1 MPDCVFTRIETE
13 RLTLRR
19 LQARDLP
26 DLLYRGHPD
35 VLPWQGWRSF
45 GPGDAAA
52 LIAEMAWL
60 DPDWPGRW
68 FQIGI
73 ALEDSDR
80 LIGDIGLF
88 TPAEDP
94 ASARIGY
101 TLSPDWQGR
110 GLAREA
116 VAALIAYLLATR
128 GKRRIVAGTLPGN
141 APSQRL
147 LMALGFR
154 RAPSLDLD
162 GEWGFALEGDTQKWR
177 SGPFIPHAGLRRG
190 DDTSVVPHCPFVP

>member
-1 MPDCVFTRIETE
+1 MPDCAFTRIETD

-19 LQARDLP
+19 LQVRDLP

-45 GPGDAAA
+45 GPRDAA
-52 LIAEMAWL
+52 LLVGDMAWL

-73 ALEDSDR
+73 ACKGSGR
-80 LIGDIGLF
+80 LIGDIGF
-88 TPAEDP
+88 VTPAENP
-94 ASARIGY
+94 ADTRIGY

-116 VAALIAYLLATR
+116 VAALIAYVFDNYR
-128 GKRRIVAGTLPGN
+128 KRRIIAGTLPDN

-147 LMALGFR
+147 LLSLGFTR
-154 RAPSLDLD
+154 TPSLDLD
-162 GEWGFALEGDTQKWR
+162 GEWGYALQR
-177 SGPFIPHAGLRRG
+177 ALPLR
-190 DDTSVVPHCPFVP
+190 

>member
-1 MPDCVFTRIETE
+1 MPDCAFTRIETA
-13 RLTLRR
+13 RLALRR

-26 DLLYRGHPD
+26 DLVSYRAHPD
-35 VLPWQGWRSF
+35 VLPWQGWSRF
-45 GPGDAAA
+45 APADAAA

-73 ALEDSDR
+73 ALKGRDR

-94 ASARIGY
+94 ATARIGY
-101 TLSPDWQGR
+101 TLAPDWQGR

-116 VAALIAYLLATR
+116 VAGLIAYLFAKR
-128 GKRRIVAGTLPGN
+128 GKRRVLAGTLPDN

-147 LMALGFR
+147 LTALGFR
-154 RAPSLDLD
+154 RWPSLDLD
-162 GEWGFALEGDTQKWR
+162 GEWGYALERPAAAK
-177 SGPFIPHAGLRRG
+177 AG
-190 DDTSVVPHCPFVP
+190 

>member
-1 MPDCVFTRIETE
+1 MPDCAFTRIETE
-13 RLTLRR
+13 RLALRR
-19 LQARDLP
+19 FQARDLP
-26 DLLYRGHPD
+26 DLAAYRAHPD
-35 VLPWQGWRSF
+35 VLPWQGWSSF
-45 GPGDAAA
+45 GPADAAA

-73 ALEDSDR
+73 ALKDRGR

-88 TPAEDP
+88 APAADP
-94 ASARIGY
+94 AGARIGY
-101 TLSPDWQGR
+101 TLAPDWQGQ

-116 VAALIAYLLATR
+116 VAGLIAYLFAAR
-128 GKRRIVAGTLPGN
+128 AKRRVVAGTLPGN

-154 RAPSLDLD
+154 RLPSLDLD
-162 GEWGFALEGDTQKWR
+162 GEWGFVLERPAASK
-177 SGPFIPHAGLRRG
+177 AG
-190 DDTSVVPHCPFVP
+190 

>member
-1 MPDCVFTRIETE
+1 MPDCAFLQIDTE
-13 RLTLRR
+13 RLVLRR

-26 DLLYRGHPD
+26 DLLYRAHPD
-35 VLPWQGWRSF
+35 VLPWQGWQRF
-45 GPGDAAA
+45 GPADAAG

-60 DPDWPGRW
+60 DPDWPSRW

-73 ALEDSDR
+73 ALKGSDR

-94 ASARIGY
+94 ASARIGC

-116 VAALIAYLLATR
+116 VAALIAYLFAMR

-141 APSQRL
+141 LPSQRL
-147 LMALGFR
+147 LMALGFQ

-162 GEWGFALEGDTQKWR
+162 GEWGYARER
-177 SGPFIPHAGLRRG
+177 S
-190 DDTSVVPHCPFVP
+190 